1 MLELLGAV
9 ALVSGGYG
17 FGRVAAYISR
27 NLHDWW
33 RPEKWSV
40 DPFLVFFLV
49 PTFAGRTIL
58 GLGEPSRAG
67 SLSEA
72 AMASAV
78 SARMFGATAVVL
90 LHV

>member
-17 FGRVAAYISR
+17 FGRVATYICR

-40 DPFLVFFLV
+40 DPLLAFFLG
-49 PTFAGRTIL
+49 PTFTGRLIL

-72 AMASAV
+72 AMASVV
-78 SARMFGATAVVL
+78 SVLLFTATAAVL
-90 LHV
+90 LHA